1 MIQAYKKL
9 WKGYVDFSGVTSRR
23 DYWLAVLANFII
35 SFILALISSI
45 AGQAGSGSGSNIL
58 SGLTSIYSL
67 AVFLPALAIMVRRL
81 RDAGQSWANIFWIF
95 LPVAGA
101 IILIVKLCKPTVAG
115 DGVHAVSAQYT
126 SGTPVYRTYQPQEKS
141 PAASAAPAETETS
154 APKSAYA
161 PVKTTKSVKVPLSS
175 LRPYH
180 GNGVCDVCNR
190 SLSGEAAYIVPNN
203 VFYASPEYRKHYAD
217 MNAVFFSLSG
227 QSAEEALKY
236 MQMQDHSEGSAVC
249 GNCIHM
255 FADLP
260 TPAKVVMEKEEH
272 ACESRKQNKDTFYVF
287 AAKGAAFG
295 NMAGDIEAVI
305 LEKAEKLRDG
315 YEPAKNMELSVIRP
329 DAWGGRIE
337 VSNQNG
343 VISSSI
349 NFADHK
355 QSIRNYLEKTGA
367 DSSLIEAG
375 IAESE
380 KESLILSNPFSGV
393 TVIGIPVAAEKPAAP
408 ADTEKPEQANETA
421 AETEEDDENL
431 PSHLLVRFDIHKL
444 NATGGAYGFSAG
456 KLLGAAVPETLMERM
471 IISDGDSMSALSG
484 EEQVYLI
491 DISASGSSPE
501 TLRDKIMPLIQQNE
515 ELMKYTVQ
523 PPVQL
528 CFDTAAEPL
537 VICGVVRNAQIIG
550 AGGLCASGLTSA
562 WKENKPRNNFC
573 MNCGTKLPENAT
585 LCSQCGTKIPDT
597 W

>member
-35 SFILALISSI
+35 SFILALVSSI
-45 AGQAGSGSGSNIL
+45 AGQAGSGSGPNIL
-58 SGLTSIYSL
+58 SALTSIYSL

-81 RDAGQSWANIFWIF
+81 RDAEQSWANIFWIF

-115 DGVHAVSAQYT
+115 DGVHAVSAEYT
-126 SGTPVYRTYQPQEKS
+126 SGTPVYRTYQPQAKS
-141 PAASAAPAETETS
+141 PAVSAAPAGTAVS

-161 PVKTTKSVKVPLSS
+161 PVKTTGGVKVPLSS

-227 QSAEEALKY
+227 QSAEQALRY
-236 MQMQDHSEGSAVC
+236 MQAQDHSEGSAVC
-249 GNCIHM
+249 ENCIHM
-255 FADLP
+255 FA
-260 TPAKVVMEKEEH
+260 EKEEDPY
-272 ACESRKQNKDTFYVF
+272 ESRKQEKDTFYVF

-295 NMAGDIEAVI
+295 NVTGDIGAVI
-305 LEKAEKLRDG
+305 MEKAEKLRDG
-315 YEPAKNMELSVIRP
+315 YEPAKNMELSVIDP
-329 DAWGGRIE
+329 QEWGGMIK

-349 NFADHK
+349 SLADHK
-355 QSIRNYLEKTGA
+355 ESIRSYLEKAGVE
-367 DSSLIEAG
+367 SSLIDAG
-375 IAESE
+375 IAETE

-393 TVIGIPVAAEKPAAP
+393 TVIGIPIVSEKPAA
-408 ADTEKPEQANETA
+408 ATA
-421 AETEEDDENL
+421 AGKPDQASVTAKEIEQEDNDL
-431 PSHLLVRFDIHKL
+431 PTHLLVRFDIDKL
-444 NATGGAYGFSAG
+444 NALGGAYGFSAG
-456 KLLGAAVPETLMERM
+456 KLLGSAVPEALMEMM
-471 IISDGDSMSALSG
+471 IISDGDSAATLSG
-484 EEQVYLI
+484 TEQVYLI

-501 TLRDKIMPLIQQNE
+501 ILRDRIMPLIQQNG
-515 ELMKYTVQ
+515 ELMKYTAQ

-528 CFDTAAEPL
+528 CHDTAAEPL
-537 VICGVVRNAQIIG
+537 VICGVVRKAQISG
-550 AGGLCASGLTSA
+550 AGGLCASGLTNA
-562 WKENKPRNNFC
+562 WKDNKSKNNFC
-573 MNCGTKLPENAT
+573 MNCGAKLPENAD
-585 LCSQCGTKIPDT
+585 LCPQCGTKVPDS